1 MSNYFES
8 TKSYIK
14 RAVWLIPVLLSAVL
28 CMYFINLFE
37 RIDESLL
44 KRQIDERDTISEFAH
59 FIQKKDTLYTYL
71 DIIDRFE
78 DNNLYLLDKN
88 FNLLPDRRHTKN
100 CLYSIYKVDPPF
112 EQENFKQKM
121 NERKVGHFTHELV
134 PGTKLEFQY
143 RHMKTDGK
151 DYILLIG
158 VHNYP
163 KTAEEKELY
172 FAVGLLLLFTAIC
185 NWVIVAYAKHMR
197 YLCQFNTND
206 DK

>member
-78 DNNLYLLDKN
+78 DNNLYLLDN
-88 FNLLPDRRHTKN
+88 N
-100 CLYSIYKVDPPF
+100 
-112 EQENFKQKM
+112 
-121 NERKVGHFTHELV
+121 
-134 PGTKLEFQY
+134 
-143 RHMKTDGK
+143 
-151 DYILLIG
+151 
-158 VHNYP
+158 
-163 KTAEEKELY
+163 LY
-172 FAVGLLLLFTAIC
+172 FDLNQNKPLTMDIFYTTFQPFL
-185 NWVIVAYAKHMR
+185 
-197 YLCQFNTND
+197 
-206 DK
+206 